1 MRGALQEE
9 RLDMKN
15 HKDQGM
21 RQTNWKPILFW
32 GAVIVA
38 LAVALIF
45 DLNRIWLFV
54 ILMAACH
61 LGHSMTM
68 EKHH

>member
-9 RLDMKN
+9 GLDMRH
-15 HKDQGM
+15 HKGLGM

-32 GAVIVA
+32 GAVIVS
-38 LAVALIF
+38 LAVVLIF
-45 DLNRIWLFV
+45 ELNRIWLFV

-61 LGHSMTM
+61 LGHSMT
-68 EKHH
+68 KGGHH